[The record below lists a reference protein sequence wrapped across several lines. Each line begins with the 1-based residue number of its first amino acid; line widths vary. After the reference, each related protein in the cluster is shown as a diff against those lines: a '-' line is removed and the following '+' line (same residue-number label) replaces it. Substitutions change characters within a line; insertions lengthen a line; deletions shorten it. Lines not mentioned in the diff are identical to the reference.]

1 MYIQLIIAWKYEKQ
15 KLASTKKMIL
25 MMILGDSNTTV
36 SVNVKQQIYQDLK
49 DLNSAIS
56 SIDLVDIYGML
67 QKTIEYIYFSST

>member
-1 MYIQLIIAWKYEKQ
+1 
-15 KLASTKKMIL
+15 

-56 SIDLVDIYGML
+56 SIDLVDIYGLL